1 MESVNYQYHKLA
13 GYLLFPLR
21 VILLIISLIGFI
33 LGNVLLDK
41 LNLNTKQRFTRLCLM
56 YSKICLRIFGIRI
69 YVEGSEYITNDPC
82 IIVGNHINVCDH
94 FVMTDV
100 QQKVPA
106 FIVNKN
112 FNIYP
117 ISLLFHYIKS
127 IFCDKT
133 NKTGVVQK
141 MKEYVQLGNQIT
153 IYPDACNVIPEGQMI
168 SPFKSG
174 AFVPKLPIQP
184 IVIRYVSSS
193 NTNMNWN
200 DNTIGSII
208 ASYLLDGDT
217 RCYVKVLPVQYYKD
231 NYKSHEEYRDDIH
244 LLMTDE
250 LKTLP
255 EQRVSLEIREPSSEY
270 TMNALLVIFCVGL
283 LSQLMGHLIMSSE
296 YFLQFIVGY
305 LCHFYPTQNTC
316 DLDILV
322 SSMQVVKTLFLSIQG
337 SYDFYFRSLFVGLYS
352 YQIYKWNQY
361 KYSEVQH
368 LWNMWF
374 PIYIFTCYPFLL
386 QTLELYN
393 VI

>member
-1 MESVNYQYHKLA
+1 MDSVNYQFHKLA
-13 GYLLFPLR
+13 GYLLFPIR
-21 VILLIISLIGFI
+21 VILLVIAFIGVI
-33 LGNVLLDK
+33 VTNVVLDK
-41 LNLNTKQRFTRLCLM
+41 LNMNTKERFTRLSLI

-94 FVMTDV
+94 FVMADV
-100 QQKVPA
+100 QQKVPT
-106 FIVNKN
+106 FIANKN

-117 ISLLFHYIKS
+117 ISLLFHYTQS

-133 NKTGVVQK
+133 KRMGVVQK
-141 MKEYVQLGNQIT
+141 MKNYIQLGNQIT
-153 IYPDACNVIPEGQMI
+153 IYPDACNVIPEGQLI

-200 DNTIGSII
+200 DNTIGSIF

-231 NYKSHEEYRDDIH
+231 NYKSHEDYRDDIY
-244 LLMTDE
+244 LLMTNE

-255 EQRVSLEIREPSSEY
+255 EQRVSLEIRESSSEY

-283 LSQLMGHLIMSSE
+283 LSQLMGNLIMSSG

-305 LCHFYPTQNTC
+305 LFHFYPTQNTC
-316 DLDILV
+316 DLNILV
-322 SSMQVVKTLFLSIQG
+322 SCMQVVKILCLSIQG
-337 SYDFYFRSLFVGLYS
+337 SYDFYFRCLFVGLYS
-352 YQIYKWNQY
+352 NQIYQWNQC
-361 KYSEVQH
+361 KYSETQL
-368 LWNMWF
+368 LWKIWL
-374 PIYIFTCYPFLL
+374 PIYIFTCYPFFL

-393 VI
+393 SI